1 MKLSLVT
8 NLKRNIFA
16 AALNSATKLVFPF
29 LNRTL
34 FLWLL
39 GPEYLGLNGLFTSIL
54 GVLSLAELGFGTAI
68 VCSMYK
74 PVADD
79 NKELLCAYLRFYRTF
94 YRWVG
99 GIIFFGGLFLLPFL
113 PKLVHGKIPADVDL
127 HVLYLIHLLNTS
139 LSYFLFAY
147 RGSVLSAY
155 QRHDVRMHI
164 TTLVT
169 VAQYLAMFAVLLLT
183 RNYYYYVLVTV
194 CFTAIQNLLILYES
208 HKLFPEILPKGE
220 LDKSLRRKV
229 VSDVKSICLHRVGAA
244 ITYSTDNLVISAFLG
259 LVKVAA
265 YGNYF
270 YIYTSVA
277 KLISTVYYSMA
288 SGFGN
293 RIYTDSRE
301 ENFKLFMRFCRLV
314 EVIIVWCS
322 AVTMALYQPFL
333 ALWTRGKPGL
343 MCHLLTP
350 VLMVVFL
357 YVNQSRQVLLTFKS
371 GASLWR
377 QDRWKPVVAGAV
389 NLITN
394 ILFVIYLPGEYKLD
408 GVIFSTIL
416 GMVLIQIPWEAHV
429 VFSSFFDRAQAR
441 IYWRF
446 QFKFAL
452 LAVFVCFVTWGGAS
466 LIPLGGITGL
476 AVKAF
481 VATVIPAGFLMAFF
495 RQDVLGALDAL
506 RNRKKSEPAKETPA
520 V

>member
-16 AALNSATKLVFPF
+16 AAVNSATKLVFPF

-54 GVLSLAELGFGTAI
+54 GVLMLAELGFGTAI

-99 GIIFFGGLFLLPFL
+99 GVIFVGGLLLLPFL
-113 PKLVHGKIPADVDL
+113 RNLVHGKIPADVNL
-127 HVLYLIHLLNTS
+127 QVLYLIHLVNTS

-169 VAQYLAMFAVLLLT
+169 VLQYLAMFAVLLVT

-194 CFTAIQNLLILYES
+194 CFTAVQNLLILYES
-208 HKLFPEILPKGE
+208 HKLFPDIVPKGE
-220 LDKSLRRKV
+220 LDKELRRKV

-244 ITYSTDNLVISAFLG
+244 VTYSTDNLVISAFLG
-259 LVKVAA
+259 LVAVAT

-270 YIYTSVA
+270 YVYTSVA

-293 RIYTDSRE
+293 RIYTDSRQH
-301 ENFKLFMRFCRLV
+301 NFDLFMRFCRLV
-314 EVIIVWCS
+314 EVLIIWCS
-322 AVTMALYQPFL
+322 AVTLALYQPFL

-343 MCHLLTP
+343 MCHMLTP
-350 VLMVVFL
+350 VLMVLFL

-377 QDRWKPVVAGAV
+377 EDRLKPICAGAV

-394 ILFVIYLPGEYKLD
+394 ILFVIYLPAGYKLD
-408 GVIFSTIL
+408 GVIFSTIIGL
-416 GMVLIQIPWEAHV
+416 VLIQIPWESHV
-429 VFSSFFDRAQAR
+429 VFTSFFSKKQAR

-446 QFKFAL
+446 HLKFAL
-452 LAVFVCFVTWGGAS
+452 LALFVCFVTWGGAS
-466 LIPLGGITGL
+466 LIPLDGITGL
-476 AVKAF
+476 FVKAF
-481 VATVIPAGFLMAFF
+481 VATVIPGAFLLAFF
-495 RQDVLGALDAL
+495 RQDVLDAVHAV
-506 RNRKKSEPAKETPA
+506 RNRKA
-520 V
+520 